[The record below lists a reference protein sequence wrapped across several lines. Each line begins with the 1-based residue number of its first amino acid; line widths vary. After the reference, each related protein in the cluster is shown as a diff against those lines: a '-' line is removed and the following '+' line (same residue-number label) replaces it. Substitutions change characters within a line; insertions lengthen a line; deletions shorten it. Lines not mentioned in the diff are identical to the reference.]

1 MIEPYAPVDCEF
13 HDVLESLATLR
24 KRARIVFRG
33 PAGDREVRDAMVTD
47 VFVRDSAEYLQ
58 LDNGET
64 IRLDRLIEAD
74 GVALPETPTN
84 RCALPR
90 HA

>member
-1 MIEPYAPVDCEF
+1 MNNDAYAPIDCEF
-13 HDVLESLATLR
+13 HDVLESRATLR
-24 KRARIVFRG
+24 KRTRIVFRG
-33 PAGDREVRDAMVTD
+33 PAGGRESRDAIVAD

-58 LDNGET
+58 LDDGET

-84 RCALPR
+84 SCALP
-90 HA
+90 

>member
-1 MIEPYAPVDCEF
+1 MMIHPYAPVDCEF

-33 PAGDREVRDAMVTD
+33 PSGEREVRDAVVAD

-58 LDNGET
+58 LDDGET
-64 IRLDRLIEAD
+64 IRLDRLIEVD
-74 GVALPETPTN
+74 GVALPTTPP
-84 RCALPR
+84 PR
-90 HA
+90 